1 MWLRITGEVVGAGIQ
16 HGISWEMMLTLNI
29 SLLLAGTRCTQGGD
43 IPAMFYSN
51 QNEASSADPRT
62 LGILACMRGENPQA
76 SLSKLTK
83 DFKEHLFVDDPKN
96 YVCSPDYLLA
106 CHAQMPTWHSP
117 WDVSSS
123 LTMTQLKKNTWFFYP
138 LSNLLLTP
146 TFLIQENDHPPPT
159 CSYLLF
165 FLHLSTL
172 MWRGISS
179 YLPLLYL
186 STADSLVLDTIIS
199 QGDCLQL
206 GF

>member
-106 CHAQMPTWHSP
+106 CHAQMPT
-117 WDVSSS
+117 
-123 LTMTQLKKNTWFFYP
+123 
-138 LSNLLLTP
+138 
-146 TFLIQENDHPPPT
+146 
-159 CSYLLF
+159 
-165 FLHLSTL
+165 
-172 MWRGISS
+172 
-179 YLPLLYL
+179 
-186 STADSLVLDTIIS
+186 
-199 QGDCLQL
+199 
-206 GF
+206 